1 MDNNEK
7 NLEYFNNLKYHVLV
21 KKHKNKYTLYIP
33 ELCMS
38 REHTLLSQGE
48 HSTSL
53 CIILLK
59 LFVVQF
65 CRACQYILHPIKQA
79 CII

>member
-48 HSTSL
+48 HST
-53 CIILLK
+53 
-59 LFVVQF
+59 
-65 CRACQYILHPIKQA
+65 
-79 CII
+79 